1 VPPRRRRPLVRP
13 LLALAAACALV
24 TVVLQ
29 VLAVHTAEGQRL
41 DDAAR
46 GNLSPGSPTAVI
58 NATSSLLDTISASS
72 LLLLGVGIMAIALL
86 RGRPL
91 LAVGAGV
98 VVLGA
103 NLTTQW
109 LKRELER
116 PDLLPG
122 SLPTPGSFP
131 SGHVTVAMS
140 LAMALVLVAPPALRW
155 LAAALGSAYA
165 IGVGVAVILLD
176 WHTPSDVLGAYL
188 VTVAWTALVAAAL
201 VAAHDAGGLAA
212 TRRRRPA
219 GARAAGPLTVGLGA
233 VFGLIVGVQAARRID
248 LLRVI
253 HDRTAFAAAAIVCA
267 AACAFLTV
275 VVTSLIQRGASSRRP
290 RTR

>member
-1 VPPRRRRPLVRP
+1 VARPLV
-13 LLALAAACALV
+13 ALAAACALAV
-24 TVVLQ
+24 VVLQ
-29 VLAVHTAEGQRL
+29 VLAVRTAEGQRL

-58 NATSSLLDTISASS
+58 NATSGLLDTISASS
-72 LLLLGVGIMAIALL
+72 LLLLGAAIMATALL

-103 NLTTQW
+103 NISTQA
-109 LKRELER
+109 LKRELGR

-122 SLPTPGSFP
+122 SLPTPGTFP

-155 LAAALGSAYA
+155 LAAAVGAAYA

-176 WHTPSDVLGAYL
+176 WHRPSDVLGAYL
-188 VTVAWTALVAAAL
+188 VTVAWTALVAAGL
-201 VAAHDAGGLAA
+201 MTAHDAGGLSA
-212 TRRRRPA
+212 RRRQHPA
-219 GARAAGPLTVGLGA
+219 GARIAMALTGGLAA
-233 VFGLIVGVQAARRID
+233 VFALIVGVQAARRID
-248 LLRVI
+248 LLRVV

-267 AACAFLTV
+267 GACALLTV
-275 VVTSLIQRGASSRRP
+275 LVTWLIQRGASSHRR
-290 RTR
+290 RRSR

>member
-1 VPPRRRRPLVRP
+1 MARA
-13 LLALAAACALV
+13 LLALAAACALAA
-24 TVVLQ
+24 VVIQ
-29 VLAVHTAEGQRL
+29 VLAVRTADGQRL

-46 GNLSPGSPTAVI
+46 GNLSPRSPTAVI
-58 NATSSLLDTISASS
+58 NATGNLLDTISASS
-72 LLLLGVGIMAIALL
+72 LLLLGAGIMAMALL

-109 LKRELER
+109 LKGELGR

-140 LAMALVLVAPPALRW
+140 LAMALVLVVPPSLRW
-155 LAAALGSAYA
+155 VAAALGSAYA

-176 WHTPSDVLGAYL
+176 WHRPSDVLGAYL

-201 VAAHDAGGLAA
+201 LAAHDGGGLAA
-212 TRRRRPA
+212 TRRRRAA
-219 GARAAGPLTVGLGA
+219 GARAAGALTVGLGA
-233 VFGLIVGVQAARRID
+233 VFGIIVGVQAARRID
-248 LLRVI
+248 LLRVV

-267 AACAFLTV
+267 AACALLTA
-275 VVTSLIQRGASSRRP
+275 VVTALIQRGASSPYRARA
-290 RTR
+290 R